1 MMARDVVR
9 AGVVPA
15 LAPALVMMPDVVA
28 EDRVK
33 YLHVALCLPQSYC
46 VGATARQA
54 SIRV

>member
-1 MMARDVVR
+1 MWC
-9 AGVVPA
+9 
-15 LAPALVMMPDVVA
+15 LPALVMMPDVVA